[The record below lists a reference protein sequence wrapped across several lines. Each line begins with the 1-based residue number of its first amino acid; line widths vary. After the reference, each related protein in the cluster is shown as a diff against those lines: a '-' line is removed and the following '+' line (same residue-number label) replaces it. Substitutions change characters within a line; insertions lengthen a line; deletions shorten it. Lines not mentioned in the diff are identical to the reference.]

1 MQISDPTFLPRLAVE
16 TIRSNA
22 LQSLRPGQVVRAEVL
37 TVTGDGNITLRI
49 GGSEVSARSPVTLN
63 PGQQILLDVIKTDPL
78 PELRLVLQ
86 ASVHQIQTEALRS
99 ILPKQIPLPKLL
111 QTLQQLIAPGTRPP
125 LGQEAQTPALL
136 ASRLPTAATAVTAAP
151 REAALAELQN
161 ILRGAANEPA
171 LRRLFEQ
178 LGPEIAQRVN
188 RVLQTGPVRDGEVSP
203 VRLQEW
209 LLQSG
214 LFLEANLA
222 AGRPPGNDL
231 KADLLT
237 LLLQLRTRL
246 EQELTQKPDRSPVGP
261 ETGTRAH
268 ATGEP
273 ENALTRLLQLLL
285 RHTEGSLA
293 RVQLHQ
299 LSSLPTDDGTRHVW
313 QFELPIAR
321 PHGDY
326 DEFLVRLERERN
338 PNADDTEGYRWRVTL
353 NFNLAQ
359 LGPIQAQLSL
369 LEEQEVSTLFLAERD
384 DSAQLIKQQLPLL
397 EQAFTRAGLRIGTLA
412 AQQSGKLD
420 SEPYHRSPQPLLD
433 EKA

>member
-1 MQISDPTFLPRLAVE
+1 M
-16 TIRSNA
+16 
-22 LQSLRPGQVVRAEVL
+22 RAEVL
-37 TVTGDGNITLRI
+37 TVSGNGNITLRI

-111 QTLQQLIAPGTRPP
+111 QTLQQLVAPGTRLPT
-125 LGQEAQTPALL
+125 GQEAQAQVQALL
-136 ASRLPTAATAVTAAP
+136 ASRLPSAAATGTAAP

-161 ILRGAANEPA
+161 ILQGTANEPS

-188 RVLQTGPVRDGEVSP
+188 RVLQTGPARDGEISP
-203 VRLQEW
+203 VRLREW

-246 EQELTQKPDRSPVGP
+246 EQELTQKLDRGPVGP
-261 ETGTRAH
+261 ETGARTQ
-268 ATGEP
+268 TSGEP
-273 ENALTRLLQLLL
+273 ESAITKLLHLLL
-285 RHTEGSLA
+285 RQTEGSLA

-313 QFELPIAR
+313 QFELPIPR
-321 PHGDY
+321 PHGGH

-353 NFNLAQ
+353 NFDLAR

-384 DSAQLIKQQLPLL
+384 ESAQLIKEQLPLL
-397 EQAFTRAGLRIGTLA
+397 EQALTRAGLRIGSLA

-420 SEPYHRSPQPLLD
+420 TEPHHRFPQPLLD

>member
-37 TVTGDGNITLRI
+37 TVAGDGNVTLRI
-49 GGSEVSARSPVTLN
+49 GGTEVSARSPVPLN

-99 ILPKQIPLPKLL
+99 ILPKQVPLPKLL
-111 QTLQQLIAPGTRPP
+111 QTLQQLVTPGTKSPV
-125 LGQEAQTPALL
+125 GQEAQTSALL
-136 ASRLPTAATAVTAAP
+136 ASRLPGATATTTNAS
-151 REAALAELQN
+151 RQAALSELQN
-161 ILRGAANEPA
+161 LLRGTANEPS

-178 LGPEIAQRVN
+178 LGPEIAQRVK
-188 RVLQTGPVRDGEVSP
+188 RVLETGPARDGEISP
-203 VRLQEW
+203 VRLREW

-246 EQELTQKPDRSPVGP
+246 EQELIQKPDRSPIGP
-261 ETGTRAH
+261 ETGTRPGTPA
-268 ATGEP
+268 EP
-273 ENALTRLLQLLL
+273 ESAIVKLLHLLL
-285 RHTEGSLA
+285 RQTEGSLA

-299 LSSLPTDDGTRHVW
+299 LSSLPADDGTRHVW
-313 QFELPIAR
+313 QFELPIPR
-321 PHGDY
+321 PHGY

-338 PNADDTEGYRWRVTL
+338 PNADDSEGYRWRVTL
-353 NFNLAQ
+353 NFDLAS
-359 LGPIQAQLSL
+359 LGPVQAQLSL
-369 LEEQEVSTLFLAERD
+369 LDEQEISTLFLAERGE
-384 DSAQLIKQQLPLL
+384 SAQRIDEQLSLL
-397 EQAFTRAGLRIGTLA
+397 EQAFARAGLRIGTLA
-412 AQQSGKLD
+412 AQKGGKLD
-420 SEPYHRSPQPLLD
+420 AEPHRRAPQPLLD

>member
-37 TVTGDGNITLRI
+37 TVAGDGNITLRI

-99 ILPKQIPLPKLL
+99 ILPKQMPLPKLL
-111 QTLQQLIAPGTRPP
+111 QTLQQLVAPGTQLPGGP
-125 LGQEAQTPALL
+125 EAQTSALL
-136 ASRLPTAATAVTAAP
+136 SARLPAAVSATPGGTALT
-151 REAALAELQN
+151 ELQN
-161 ILRGAANEPA
+161 ILQGAANEPS

-188 RVLQTGPVRDGEVSP
+188 RVLQTGPARDGEISP
-203 VRLQEW
+203 VRLREW

-246 EQELTQKPDRSPVGP
+246 EQELTQKLDRGPVGP
-261 ETGTRAH
+261 ETGARTQ
-268 ATGEP
+268 TSGEP
-273 ENALTRLLQLLL
+273 ESAITKLLHLLL
-285 RHTEGSLA
+285 RQAEGSLA

-313 QFELPIAR
+313 QFELPIPR
-321 PHGDY
+321 PHGGH

-353 NFNLAQ
+353 NFDLAR

-384 DSAQLIKQQLPLL
+384 ESAQLIKEQLPLL
-397 EQAFTRAGLRIGTLA
+397 EQALTRAGLRIGTLA

-420 SEPYHRSPQPLLD
+420 AEPYQRSPQPLLD